1 MRHIVIIGFE
11 SAGLT
16 AASAAYMVDRTAEIT
31 VIERRPYAIYH
42 PCGIP
47 YAIGGEIENI
57 QKLIEPTS
65 MLPNVDVRTATEAT
79 AIDINKKTV
88 EVRSPKTGGRETLG
102 YDSLILATGGYAFK
116 LPVPGIDLEGV
127 HAVRTVEDGQAII
140 EALEGTKNAVV
151 VGAGPIGI
159 ETSVAL
165 RKRGLNVSVV
175 EMLPSVLP
183 GMLDPDMAEP
193 LTKRLR
199 DKGIQVL
206 CGKPLKEIRG
216 ERNVKSVVAGE
227 EELPAELVITAVGVK
242 PEVKLA
248 KEAGIELGETGGIKV
263 DEHLHTSASDVYAAG
278 DCAENFCPITK
289 RPVLSQLATTAIRMG
304 WVVGANA
311 AGGSATYPGTLNTA
325 VTCAYG
331 LVVASTG
338 LTTQVAEKAGFAPI
352 SARTRVMSRPR
363 YYPGAEPIIIKLLA
377 KSDGHNIIGGQ
388 VLGTEGAAERAN
400 LLALAI
406 QRGMTVKE
414 LAKID
419 YCYAPPVSDSIE
431 PLVVAAKAMLRRL

>member
-1 MRHIVIIGFE
+1 MRRILIIGFE

-16 AASAAYMVDRTAEIT
+16 AASAARMVDRTAEIT

-47 YAIGGEIENI
+47 FAIGGEIENI
-57 QKLIEPTS
+57 QKLIEPVP
-65 MLPNVDVRTATEAT
+65 MLPNVNVRTATEAT
-79 AIDINKKTV
+79 AIDTGKKTV
-88 EVRSPKTGGRETLG
+88 EVRSLKTGGRETLE
-102 YDSLILATGGYAFK
+102 YDSLIIATGSYAFK
-116 LPVPGIDLEGV
+116 PPIPGIELEGV
-127 HAVRTVEDGQAII
+127 HVIKTIEDGQAII
-140 EALEGTKNAVV
+140 EALERTKNAVV

-159 ETSVAL
+159 ETSAAL

-175 EMLPSVLP
+175 EMLPLMLP
-183 GMLDPDMAEP
+183 GMLDPDMAGP
-193 LTKRLR
+193 ITQRLR

-216 ERNVKSVVAGE
+216 KGFVKSVVVGE
-227 EELPAELVITAVGVK
+227 EELPAELVIIAVGVK

-248 KEAGIELGETGGIKV
+248 KEAGIELGKTGGVKV
-263 DEHLHTSASDVYAAG
+263 DDHLRTSSPDVYAAG
-278 DCAENFCPITK
+278 DCAENFCLITK

-304 WVVGANA
+304 RVASTNV
-311 AGGSATYPGTLNTA
+311 AGGDATYPGTLNTA
-325 VTCAYG
+325 VTCAHD

-338 LTTQVAEKAGFAPI
+338 VTTQVAEKAGFAPI

-400 LLALAI
+400 MLALVI
-406 QRGMTVKE
+406 QKDMTVEE
-414 LAKID
+414 LAKIE

-431 PLVVAAKAMLRRL
+431 PLVVAAQAMLRRL

>member
-1 MRHIVIIGFE
+1 MRRIVIIGFE

-16 AASAAYMVDRTAEIT
+16 AASSAHMVDRTAEIT

-79 AIDINKKTV
+79 AIDISKKTV
-88 EVRSPKTGGRETLG
+88 EVRSLKTGGRETLG
-102 YDSLILATGGYAFK
+102 YDSLILATGSYASK
-116 LPVPGIDLEGV
+116 PPVPGIELEGV

-193 LTKRLR
+193 LTQRLR

-216 ERNVKSVVAGE
+216 KVNVKSVVVGD

-248 KEAGIELGETGGIKV
+248 KETGIELGETGGIKV
-263 DEHLHTSASDVYAAG
+263 DDHLHTSALDVYAAG
-278 DCAENFCPITK
+278 DCTENFCPITK

-311 AGGSATYPGTLNTA
+311 AGGDATYAGTLNTA
-325 VTCAYG
+325 VTCACG

-338 LTTQVAEKAGFAPI
+338 VTTQVAKEAGFVPI

-363 YYPGAEPIIIKLLA
+363 YYPGGEPIIIKLLA
-377 KSDGHNIIGGQ
+377 KSEGHNIIGGQ
-388 VLGTEGAAERAN
+388 VLGTDGTAERAN

-406 QRGMTVKE
+406 QKGMTAEE
-414 LAKID
+414 LAKIE
-419 YCYAPPVSDSIE
+419 YCHVPPVNDTIE
-431 PLVVAAKAMLRRL
+431 PLVVAAEAMLRRL